1 VKQDHPSAFDI
12 AAALAYAGRAVEPDR
27 SCALAEE
34 IRARGGID
42 RACTALAAD
51 ESALLPLLLAYRAA
65 LDEGAEP
72 DLRLRRL
79 RSHAQD
85 LETRAEALWR
95 EAAQDAGVAAG
106 RRMRSEPDLA
116 ETFER
121 RAAAAEALA
130 AELEAQA
137 FAARLEA
144 AQIEAGETRRRDL
157 VLALE
162 ALAA

>member
-1 VKQDHPSAFDI
+1 MKQDHPSAFDI
-12 AAALAYAGRAVEPDR
+12 AAALAYAGRAVESDR

-79 RSHAQD
+79 WSRAQD
-85 LETRAEALWR
+85 LETRAEALWC
-95 EAAQDAGVAAG
+95 EAAQDAGLTAG
-106 RRMRSEPDLA
+106 RRMRGEPELA
-116 ETFER
+116 EIFER
-121 RAAAAEALA
+121 RSAAAETLA
-130 AELEAQA
+130 AELEAAA
-137 FAARLEA
+137 FAVRLEA
-144 AQIEAGETRRRDL
+144 AQMEAGEARRRDL
-157 VLALE
+157 ILALQ